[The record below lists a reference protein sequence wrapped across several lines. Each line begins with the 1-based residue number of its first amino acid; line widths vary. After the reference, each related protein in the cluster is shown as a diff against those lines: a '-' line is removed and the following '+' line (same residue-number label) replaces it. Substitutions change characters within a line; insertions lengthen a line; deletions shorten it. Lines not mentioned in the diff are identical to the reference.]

1 MSSTQDK
8 LEAVRD
14 KITSRFSEV
23 KVGVYP
29 VDIQNQP
36 EIEKAVKSA
45 ISELGQI
52 DILINNVSGR
62 HLCETGF

>member
-1 MSSTQDK
+1 MQDK

-14 KITSRFSEV
+14 KIASKFSGI

-36 EIEKAVKSA
+36 DIEKAVKSA
-45 ISELGQI
+45 TSELGQI
-52 DILINNVSGR
+52 DILINNVSVR
-62 HLCETGF
+62 RSLRLTSEY